1 MTNFPGKS
9 AASSTNSGILDQLLA
24 NTMDFVLAIDRNGLI
39 VAASR
44 SILVCLGSKA
54 PSVIGRP
61 WQEFLEPLGKG
72 KDAEKLFRSGTPDNG
87 KRTFYLLAI
96 TGGKLPVSINWS
108 PCRYG
113 RKKVWMLVGGPC
125 QEPLPGENPQSSSD
139 EFLHPERHGSGPIPE
154 WVPDAWGYIARAI
167 PLPIALIALDGQF
180 SWGNAAFR
188 RTFLSYPPPGF
199 NHFKDLGSFIPGFQ
213 FFLERVQRG
222 ETVEMPGKWVNPG
235 LKVPGAPSVDLFLQG
250 ILCPCS
256 NHNGVLQGYVLITHP
271 VGELRR
277 RDEAL
282 IESEERCRAA
292 TESLAEGLLI
302 IDSHGIIT
310 TANNSAA
317 RVVALDQEQLV
328 GMPFSSIGFR
338 QMTDEGNDST
348 DLGMDW
354 EALLKASI
362 LNQNM
367 NLFYQND
374 NGCRT
379 LLSCRLASLHS
390 QINRATHEFLFTMRN
405 VTDEVRNRKMLE
417 ANEKSLGVAKEA
429 AETANLSKTQFL
441 IMVSH
446 ELKTPMVT
454 LLGYGELLAKM
465 GSSLTPDSI
474 VDFGSRIV
482 ESTSHL
488 QNLVDGILYFASIDA
503 GQFSFNLRRVNFTE
517 ELDFVR
523 AYGNSLA
530 AQKGLVFELHGLEGP
545 VWGHTDPHIFA
556 QVLTCLLG
564 NAFKFTQKGK
574 VTVHIQDLEG
584 KIKLQ
589 ISDTGIGISKH
600 EKKKIFEPFYQASAG
615 LTRRFGGLGLGL
627 AISNR
632 IIKKMGGTLEVSSI
646 QGNGTTVTLLL
657 PDVTSEKGS

>member
-1 MTNFPGKS
+1 MSDVQPTIS
-9 AASSTNSGILDQLLA
+9 ACAIKGGLLDQLLS
-24 NTMDFVLAIDRNGLI
+24 NTMDFVLAIDSKGLI

-44 SILVCLGSKA
+44 SIITCLGSKA
-54 PSVIGRP
+54 PSVIGHQWR
-61 WQEFLEPLGKG
+61 EFLEPTGEG
-72 KDAEKLFRSGTPDNG
+72 KDAEKLFCRGALVNG

-96 TGGKLPVSINWS
+96 TGGKLPVTINWS
-108 PCRYG
+108 SCRHN
-113 RKKVWMLVGGPC
+113 RKKVWLLVGAPC
-125 QEPLPGENPQSSSD
+125 QEPLPDENPQASSD
-139 EFLHPERHGSGPIPE
+139 ECQYPERLGSGPLPE
-154 WVPDAWGYIARAI
+154 WVPDAWSHIARAI
-167 PLPIALIALDGQF
+167 PLPIALIARDGQF

-199 NHFKDLGSFIPGFQ
+199 NHFKDMENFIPGFQ
-213 FFLERVQRG
+213 FFLERVKRG

-235 LKVPGAPSVDLFLQG
+235 LKVPGAPRVDLFLQG
-250 ILCPCS
+250 IMCPCS
-256 NHNGVLQGYVLITHP
+256 DSDGVVHGYVLITHP
-271 VGELRR
+271 IGELRR

-302 IDSHGIIT
+302 IDSKGIIT

-317 RVVALDQEQLV
+317 AIVTIDQEQLV
-328 GMPFSSIGFR
+328 GMPFSNIGFR
-338 QMTDEGNDST
+338 QMPDAGKGLPE
-348 DLGMDW
+348 LEIAW
-354 EALLKASI
+354 ETI
-362 LNQNM
+362 LNEAIPGQSI
-367 NLFYQND
+367 NLFYQK
-374 NGCRT
+374 NGGGKT
-379 LLSCRLASLHS
+379 LLSCHLASLRS
-390 QINRATHEFLFTMRN
+390 QANRATNEFLFTMRDI
-405 VTDEVRNRKMLE
+405 TDEVRNREMLE
-417 ANEKSLGVAKEA
+417 ESEKSLSIAKEA

-465 GSSLTPDSI
+465 GSSLTPDTV

-482 ESTSHL
+482 DSTSHL

-517 ELDFVR
+517 ELNFVR
-523 AYGNSLA
+523 AYGDSLA
-530 AQKGLVFELHGLEGP
+530 AQKGLKFELHGLNGP
-545 VWGHTDPHIFA
+545 VWGHTDPLIFS

-574 VTVHIQDLEG
+574 VAVHVQNLAG

-600 EKKKIFEPFYQASAG
+600 EKKKIFEPFYQASGG

-632 IIKKMGGTLEVSSI
+632 IIKKMGGTLEVASA
-646 QGNGTTVTLLL
+646 QGKGTTVTLLL
-657 PDVTSEKGS
+657 PDVSSKKNR